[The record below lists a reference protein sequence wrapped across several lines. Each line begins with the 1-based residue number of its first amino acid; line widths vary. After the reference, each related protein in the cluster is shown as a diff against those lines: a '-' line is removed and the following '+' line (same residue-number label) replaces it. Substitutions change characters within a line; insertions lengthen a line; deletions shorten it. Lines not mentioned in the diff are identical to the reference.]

1 MAETKL
7 ASLEKS
13 LEKIERLEAKVEAA
27 VQLITDLRARS
38 ETLQRNSAVLQE
50 RVETLQHRNIALS
63 REVDELK
70 STREDEGGSRDEIIR
85 RIDRMLEKFGEL
97 QI

>member
-1 MAETKL
+1 MADPKTVN
-7 ASLEKS
+7 
-13 LEKIERLEAKVEAA
+13 LEKIELLEAKVEAA
-27 VQLITDLRARS
+27 VELITELRARS
-38 ETLQRNSAVLQE
+38 ESLQRNNAVLQE

-63 REVDELK
+63 REIDELK
-70 STREDEGGSRDEIIR
+70 SASEDEGGSKEEIIR

>member
-1 MAETKL
+1 MADVKVQ
-7 ASLEKS
+7 SLEQ
-13 LEKIERLEAKVEAA
+13 LERLEEKVDEA
-27 VQLITDLRARS
+27 VRMLVELRTRCES
-38 ETLQRNSAVLQE
+38 LQKNNAVLQE

-63 REVDELK
+63 REIDQLK
-70 STREDEGGSRDEIIR
+70 AAQEDDGGGREEIIR

>member
-1 MAETKL
+1 MADVKIQ
-7 ASLEKS
+7 S
-13 LEKIERLEAKVEAA
+13 LEKIERLEEKVEAA
-27 VQLITDLRARS
+27 VQAIADLRGRCES
-38 ETLQRNSAVLQE
+38 LQRNNAVLQE
-50 RVETLQHRNIALS
+50 RVETLQQRNGVLS

-70 STREDEGGSRDEIIR
+70 AAQEADGGGREEIIR

>member
-1 MAETKL
+1 MTEVKI
-7 ASLEKS
+7 KS
-13 LEKIERLEAKVEAA
+13 LEQLERLEEKVDEAVRMLA
-27 VQLITDLRARS
+27 EFHTRCES
-38 ETLQRNSAVLQE
+38 LQKNNAVLQE

-63 REVDELK
+63 REIDELK
-70 STREDEGGSRDEIIR
+70 AAQEDDGGDSREEIIR

>member
-1 MAETKL
+1 MAEVKVQG
-7 ASLEKS
+7 LEQ
-13 LEKIERLEAKVEAA
+13 LERLEAKVDEAVRMLA
-27 VQLITDLRARS
+27 ELRTRCES
-38 ETLQRNSAVLQE
+38 LQRNNAVLQE

-63 REVDELK
+63 RETDELK
-70 STREDEGGSRDEIIR
+70 SAQEDSGGSREEIIR

>member
-1 MAETKL
+1 MVDVKVQ
-7 ASLEKS
+7 SLEK
-13 LEKIERLEAKVEAA
+13 LERLEAKVDEA
-27 VQLITDLRARS
+27 VGVLTELRTRC
-38 ETLQRNSAVLQE
+38 ELLQRNNAVLQE

-63 REVDELK
+63 REIDELK
-70 STREDEGGSRDEIIR
+70 AAQEEDGGGGREEIIR